1 MRFNSGGKFKIMQ
14 ITDIQEIP
22 DVSPD
27 TIKLINAALEE
38 EKPDLVVLTGDQI
51 KGYGVSYKGK
61 GDALIE
67 SVAETVGKLLKP
79 VTDRH
84 IPFAVTFGNHDRQVG
99 ISNKDQFEKIYKALP
114 GCVGE
119 QAEGIDGGEHI
130 IYRSCP
136 PTANVLRLISIFSTA
151 ELTQRAADTSRLTRR

>member
-1 MRFNSGGKFKIMQ
+1 MRFNSDGKFKIMQ

-67 SVAETVGKLLKP
+67 SVAETSAHGAFITNTTGMKNKTAMPLGHMLK
-79 VTDRH
+79 
-84 IPFAVTFGNHDRQVG
+84 
-99 ISNKDQFEKIYKALP
+99 
-114 GCVGE
+114 
-119 QAEGIDGGEHI
+119 
-130 IYRSCP
+130 
-136 PTANVLRLISIFSTA
+136 
-151 ELTQRAADTSRLTRR
+151 